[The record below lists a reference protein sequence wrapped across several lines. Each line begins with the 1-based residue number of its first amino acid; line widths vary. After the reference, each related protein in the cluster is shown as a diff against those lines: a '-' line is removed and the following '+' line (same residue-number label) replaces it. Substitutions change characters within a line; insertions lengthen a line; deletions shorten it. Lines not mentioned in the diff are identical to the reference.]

1 MEIEKIKK
9 CIEPTNFDLTL
20 RCICWLN
27 QNLVLQHVNRLS
39 VQEMQQS
46 TDATRF
52 GAAKLKKHVTSQNA
66 HIPCVLSVECY
77 LAESA
82 EKQSN
87 AKQST
92 EISPTTYRT
101 TTEL

>member
-1 MEIEKIKK
+1 MVTMKIEKIKECTK
-9 CIEPTNFDLTL
+9 PINFDLTL

-39 VQEMQQS
+39 VQEMQHS

-66 HIPCVLSVECY
+66 HIPCALNVECCP
-77 LAESA
+77 AESA
-82 EKQSN
+82 EKQ
-87 AKQST
+87 
-92 EISPTTYRT
+92 
-101 TTEL
+101 

>member
-1 MEIEKIKK
+1 MVTMEIEEIKK
-9 CIEPTNFDLTL
+9 CTELTNFDLTL

-27 QNLVLQHVNRLS
+27 QNLALQHVNRLN
-39 VQEMQQS
+39 VQETQHS
-46 TDATRF
+46 TDVNLF

-66 HIPCVLSVECY
+66 CIPCVLSVECC

-87 AKQST
+87 VK
-92 EISPTTYRT
+92 
-101 TTEL
+101 L